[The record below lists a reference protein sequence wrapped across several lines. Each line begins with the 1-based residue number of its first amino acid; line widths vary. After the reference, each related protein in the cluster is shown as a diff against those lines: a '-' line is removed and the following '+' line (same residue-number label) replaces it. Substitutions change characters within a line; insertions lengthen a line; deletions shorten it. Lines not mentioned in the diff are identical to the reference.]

1 MNKLLNP
8 DGTDHKISSFIKYV
22 SLSGQY
28 YRSSEPELKF
38 DPGSVLDRFFLMNEL
53 IHGGHYIDHCR
64 GGFSSFLKS
73 RNARNYMYVMSLGDH
88 RLLKCAEDQAKYA
101 QEMEA
106 IAIHML
112 TITYDIDG
120 DTTAVEC
127 RKMSPMKYKSVR
139 SIRKYNNTSA
149 RILMLKDFDNLFYTI
164 FTDINNRD
172 EPARFQIR
180 LTTLLNPSLQHL
192 HNKVFKFDISKSL
205 RDIVNLSE
213 TNTVGPQHRNHTQD
227 TSKTP

>member
-1 MNKLLNP
+1 MLIKENYEYKKLKGIGYPNVSKHYGSIDLNNP
-8 DGTDHKISSFIKYV
+8 YLDDAS
-22 SLSGQY
+22 
-28 YRSSEPELKF
+28 RS
-38 DPGSVLDRFFLMNEL
+38 V
-53 IHGGHYIDHCR
+53 
-64 GGFSSFLKS
+64 
-73 RNARNYMYVMSLGDH
+73 LGDH
-88 RLLKCAEDQAKYA
+88 RLLKFPEDQAKYA

-127 RKMSPMKYKSVR
+127 RKMLPMKYKSVR

-192 HNKVFKFDISKSL
+192 HNKVFKFDLSKSL

-213 TNTVGPQHRNHTQD
+213 TNT
-227 TSKTP
+227 